1 MTTKV
6 TVDVTYTDAELLA
19 ICNHAIASIM
29 ATGQSYEIRGRSY
42 NAANLQTLK
51 MWRDDLQQRV
61 DAAASSAG
69 GGIVANHLNRGRG

>member
-6 TVDVTYTDAELLA
+6 TVDVTYTTAELLA

-42 NAANLQTLK
+42 SGANLQTLRNY
-51 MWRDDLQQRV
+51 RDDLQQQV
-61 DAAASSAG
+61 NAEASGAG
-69 GGIVANHLNRGRG
+69 GGIVANHLNRGR

>member
-6 TVDVTYTDAELLA
+6 TVDVEYTDEELLA

-42 NAANLQTLK
+42 SAANLQTLK
-51 MWRDDLQQRV
+51 TWRDDLQTQV
-61 DAAASSAG
+61 DAAAAGGG
-69 GGIVANHLNRGRG
+69 GGIVANYLNRGR